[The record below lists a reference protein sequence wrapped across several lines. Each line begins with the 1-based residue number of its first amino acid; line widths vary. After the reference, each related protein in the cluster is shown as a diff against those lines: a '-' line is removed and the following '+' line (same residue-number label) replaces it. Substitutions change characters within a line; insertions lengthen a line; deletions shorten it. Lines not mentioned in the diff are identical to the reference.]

1 MLFII
6 TKTNIRRSNQ
16 QVKYYEK
23 TVIPIIESH
32 YENMS
37 SLEKT
42 VADFFIKNKTKMD
55 FSSKNISEHLFVSEA
70 TLSRFAKRCGFKG
83 YREFIFRYKESF
95 NGTDHVITDQIRT
108 VFEAYQEILNKSYN
122 LAEEKQLRRI
132 VGHMVDGAR
141 VFVYGKGSSGLAA
154 QEMQNRFMRLG
165 LDITAMEDSDLMRM
179 NSSILTER
187 SMAVGISISGETE
200 SVMDSLRHAHMN
212 GAYTV
217 LITAN
222 NRVEYQKFCDEVVLT
237 AARQNLNYGK
247 VISPQ
252 FPVLLI
258 LDILYKY
265 YKENDEKLKEARH
278 GNTLAALYRQ
288 QN

>member
-1 MLFII
+1 M
-6 TKTNIRRSNQ
+6 
-16 QVKYYEK
+16 KYYEK
-23 TVIPIIESH
+23 TVIPVIESH

-55 FSSKNISEHLFVSEA
+55 FSSKSISEHLFVSEA

-83 YREFIFRYKESF
+83 YREFIYRYKETF
-95 NGTDHVITDQIRT
+95 NGTDHIITDQMRT

-122 LAEEKQLRRI
+122 LVTEEQLRRI
-132 VGHMVDGAR
+132 VDHMAEGTR

-154 QEMQNRFMRLG
+154 REMQNRFMRLG

-179 NSSILTER
+179 NSSLMTAH
-187 SMAVGISISGETE
+187 SMAIGISISGETE
-200 SVMDSLRHAHMN
+200 AVLDSLIHAHAN

-217 LITAN
+217 LITAY
-222 NRVEYQKFCDEVVLT
+222 NRGEYHKFCDEVVLT
-237 AARQNLNYGK
+237 AARQNLNYGNI
-247 VISPQ
+247 ISPQ

-265 YKENDEKLKEARH
+265 YQENDQKLKEARH
-278 GNTLAALYRQ
+278 GNTLAALQRQ
-288 QN
+288 

>member
-1 MLFII
+1 M
-6 TKTNIRRSNQ
+6 
-16 QVKYYEK
+16 KYYEK
-23 TVIPIIESH
+23 TVIPVIESH

-42 VADFFIKNKTKMD
+42 VADFFIKNRVKMD

-83 YREFIFRYKESF
+83 YREFIFRYKETF
-95 NGTDHVITDQIRT
+95 NGTDQIITDQVRT

-122 LAEEKQLRRI
+122 LAAEEQLRRI
-132 VGHMVDGAR
+132 VDHMAEGAR

-154 QEMQNRFMRLG
+154 REMQNRFMRLG

-179 NSSILTER
+179 NSSILTTH

-200 SVMDSLRHAHMN
+200 AVLDSLRHAHDN

-217 LITAN
+217 LITAY
-222 NRVEYQKFCDEVVLT
+222 NRGEYHGFCDEVVLT
-237 AARQNLNYGK
+237 AARQNLNYGNI
-247 VISPQ
+247 ISPQ

-265 YKENDEKLKEARH
+265 YQENDQKLKEARH
-278 GNTLAALYRQ
+278 GSTLAALHHQ
-288 QN
+288 